1 MCLLHVYFNYA
12 FVFATFSRAFPL
24 KVFRRIFAMHCLHFQ
39 SLLYSYMPS
48 EGYFKFRL
56 ISVIYHVFPGII
68 LFVRC
73 RGNPPPPSCWGW
85 GGGCWKTLFKKYIVA
100 TKLFDLNL
108 NERICLRPTIPLKHT
123 GYCWIKRFC
132 HPSQGPNKITKK

>member
-1 MCLLHVYFNYA
+1 MSFTCIIMHLCLLHFLERFPSKFFVGFSPCTVYI
-12 FVFATFSRAFPL
+12 FSLYYTA
-24 KVFRRIFAMHCLHFQ
+24 ICLVRVILNLGWFQ
-39 SLLYSYMPS
+39 SYIMYSQEWFYLYVV
-48 EGYFKFRL
+48 G
-56 ISVIYHVFPGII
+56 VI
-68 LFVRC
+68 
-73 RGNPPPPSCWGW
+73 PPPFLLGG

-132 HPSQGPNKITKK
+132 HPSQGPNKLTKK

>member
-1 MCLLHVYFNYA
+1 MCVFYMYNYA

-56 ISVIYHVFPGII
+56 I

-73 RGNPPPPSCWGW
+73 RGNPPPPPLPAG

>member
-1 MCLLHVYFNYA
+1 MYNYA

-73 RGNPPPPSCWGW
+73 RGNPPPLPAGFNS
-85 GGGCWKTLFKKYIVA
+85 KKIKKKRVLLMA
-100 TKLFDLNL
+100 SMHHTNL
-108 NERICLRPTIPLKHT
+108 LHFWPR
-123 GYCWIKRFC
+123 
-132 HPSQGPNKITKK
+132 

>member
-1 MCLLHVYFNYA
+1 MCVFYMYNYA

-56 ISVIYHVFPGII
+56 I

-73 RGNPPPPSCWGW
+73 RGNPPPLPAG

-123 GYCWIKRFC
+123 GYC
-132 HPSQGPNKITKK
+132 